1 MKEARG
7 MVVSAKMTKTVVVRI
22 ERLVQH
28 PKFKKYI
35 VQRTK
40 LKARDEI
47 GCHEGDIVDLS
58 STRPIS
64 KDVHWRVVRVVGQKA
79 KPEAAVEVSA

>member
-7 MVVSAKMTKTVVVRI
+7 MVVSAKMKKTVVVRI
-22 ERLVQH
+22 ERLIQH
-28 PKFKKYI
+28 PKFKKFI

-47 GCHEGDIVDLS
+47 GCKEGDIVDIA
-58 STRPIS
+58 STRPVS
-64 KDVHWRVVRVVGQKA
+64 KEVNWRVVRVVGQKA
-79 KPEAAVEVSA
+79 KPEAAVEVAS

>member
-7 MVVSAKMTKTVVVRI
+7 MVVSAKMKKTVVVRI

-28 PKFKKYI
+28 PKFKKYV

-47 GCHEGDIVDLS
+47 GCHEGDVVDLV

-64 KDVHWRVVRVVGQKA
+64 KDVHWRVIRVVGRKA
-79 KPEAAVEVSA
+79 QPEAAVEVAA

>member
-7 MVVSAKMTKTVVVRI
+7 MVVSAKMKKTVVVRV
-22 ERLVQH
+22 ERLIQH
-28 PKFKKYI
+28 PKFKKFI

-47 GCHEGDIVDLS
+47 GCKEGEIVDIA

-64 KDVHWRVVRVVGQKA
+64 KEVNWRVVRVVGQKA
-79 KPEAAVEVSA
+79 KPEAAVEVAS

>member
-7 MVVSAKMTKTVVVRI
+7 LVVSAKMKKTVVVRV

-47 GCHEGDIVDLS
+47 GCHEGDMVEIM

-64 KDVHWRVVRVVGQKA
+64 KEVHWKVIRVVGSKA
-79 KPEAAVEVSA
+79 KPEAAVEVAA

>member
-7 MVVSAKMTKTVVVRI
+7 MVISAKMQKTVVVRV
-22 ERLVQH
+22 ERLIQH
-28 PKFKKYI
+28 PKFKKYV

-47 GCHEGDIVDLS
+47 GCKEGDIVDIA

-64 KDVHWRVVRVVGQKA
+64 KEVNWRIIRVVGKKA
-79 KPEAAVEVSA
+79 KPDAAVEVAE

>member
-7 MVVSAKMTKTVVVRI
+7 MVVSAKMKKTVVVRI

-40 LKARDEI
+40 VKVRDEI
-47 GCHEGDIVDLS
+47 GCHEGDVVDIA

-64 KDVHWRVVRVVGQKA
+64 KDVHWRVIRVVGQKA
-79 KPEAAVEVSA
+79 QPEAAVEVAS

>member
-7 MVVSAKMTKTVVVRI
+7 MVVSAKMKKTVVVRI

-28 PKFKKYI
+28 PKFKKYV

-47 GCHEGDIVDLS
+47 GCHAGDVVDIA

-64 KDVHWRVVRVVGQKA
+64 KDVHWRVIRVVGKKA
-79 KPEAAVEVSA
+79 QPEAAVEVGS

>member
-40 LKARDEI
+40 LKARDEV
-47 GCHEGDIVDLS
+47 GCKEGDIVDIA
-58 STRPIS
+58 STRPVS
-64 KDVHWRVVRVVGQKA
+64 KEVNWRVIRVVGKKA
-79 KPEAAVEVSA
+79 KPESAVEVSS